1 MLLIFVHVPFQI
13 TQQLEGICLQVIG
26 LVLQKPIIGMAGV
39 CAQAVYCFVYTRT
52 LSHTHTLT
60 AFVIHYLYTDHYSNS
75 TALCF
80 LLSIQ
85 RFILPHNCTT
95 NSGISVRKMRKMFL
109 FRFIWFN
116 QYRFFLLVYNA
127 HHDLM
132 KKNIAVGRIYLFFLL
147 FFNLLFWNKPAMS
160 VLALSGLC
168 SSILVCLKYNPV
180 LILHLKSFIPS

>member
-116 QYRFFLLVYNA
+116 QYRFFFTCLQCPSWL
-127 HHDLM
+127 DE
-132 KKNIAVGRIYLFFLL
+132 KKHCCWQNLPVFSFVFQLAVLE
-147 FFNLLFWNKPAMS
+147 
-160 VLALSGLC
+160 
-168 SSILVCLKYNPV
+168 
-180 LILHLKSFIPS
+180 